1 MPGGWRLQDN
11 PNTKRINQLIDAYKV
26 IATREK
32 IEKDRKK
39 YTMNKRRS
47 FHLGATTS
55 ISGSHA
61 AITASGSPSSLHLD
75 KYGILSPVNK
85 RLQMQTASSSG
96 TDASAVQQSMEEQ
109 FKSLV
114 TPAQTVDSF
123 APLPEDLYSKPLN
136 LHSSKQPEPETKFKA
151 IQHEL

>member
-11 PNTKRINQLIDAYKV
+11 PNAKRINQLIDAYKV

-55 ISGSHA
+55 ISGSHGG
-61 AITASGSPSSLHLD
+61 ITASGSPSSLHLD
-75 KYGILSPVNK
+75 KYGILSPVTK
-85 RLQMQTASSSG
+85 RLQMQTIGSSG
-96 TDASAVQQSMEEQ
+96 DSSAGQMSIEQQ
-109 FKSLV
+109 FKSLI

-123 APLPEDLYSKPLN
+123 APLPEDIYTKPLN
-136 LHSSKQPEPETKFKA
+136 LHASK
-151 IQHEL
+151 HLELGKSL